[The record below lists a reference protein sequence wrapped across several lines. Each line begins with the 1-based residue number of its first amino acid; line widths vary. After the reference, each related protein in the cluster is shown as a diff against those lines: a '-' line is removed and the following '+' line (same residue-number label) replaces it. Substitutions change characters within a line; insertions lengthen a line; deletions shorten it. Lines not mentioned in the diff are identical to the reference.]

1 MIKQKIL
8 RFSSGLNFNDWSL
21 LFIIITSIISL
32 KLVPIGF
39 ILWVLTI
46 GFNKESFS
54 LKKLFSDVKKWFV
67 LYYLLLL
74 LGMIW
79 TDNTVFGYSKLENK
93 LSFLLLPLLFSLSK
107 FAITRNKLIQVFIFS
122 LSCSLI
128 INYGI
133 VLYET
138 VFLNKSTLYE
148 GLMNV
153 NFSHLMHRSYYCNY
167 LVVGCIIILNRFF
180 KEDKSWIDIILF
192 FFFSA
197 AIFQTLAK
205 SGVLIYLILIPLFV
219 IWKLI
224 KRKQYKMIGICMLA
238 LVSTITL
245 FIQVENPVKRRFE
258 MIPDAVEHFQSKSN
272 PSAESNTARLLMWNT
287 SINVFKEFP
296 FTGVGTGDYDDALT
310 EKNKRYG
317 NTGVA
322 KYRYNSHNQFLN
334 TIVQLGL
341 LGFIALMMI
350 FLTGFKKALE
360 EKDLLLLFTLS
371 AFLLNFLFESFIETQ
386 AGIILFCLLP
396 ISLISL
402 KIRANA

>member
-8 RFSSGLNFNDWSL
+8 RFSNGLNFNDWSL
-21 LFIIITSIISL
+21 LFILITSIVSL

-39 ILWVLTI
+39 IFWILMI

-54 LKKLFSDVKKWFV
+54 LKKLFSDIKKWFV
-67 LYYLLLL
+67 LYYLILLV
-74 LGMIW
+74 GMLW
-79 TDNTVFGYSKLENK
+79 TDNTTFGYSKLENK

-107 FAITRNKLIQVFIFS
+107 FTITRNKLIQVFIFS
-122 LSCSLI
+122 LCCSLI

-148 GLMNV
+148 GLLNA

-180 KEDKSWIDIILF
+180 TEDKSWSDIILF
-192 FFFSA
+192 VFFSA

-272 PSAESNTARLLMWNT
+272 PSAESNTSRLLMWNT

-310 EKNKRYG
+310 EKNRSYG

-322 KYRYNSHNQFLN
+322 KHRYNSHNQFLN
-334 TIVQLGL
+334 TMVQLGL
-341 LGFIALMMI
+341 VGFIALMMI
-350 FLTGFKKALE
+350 FLTGFKKALQG
-360 EKDLLLLFTLS
+360 KDLLLFFTLT
-371 AFLLNFLFESFIETQ
+371 AFFLNFLFESFIETQ

-402 KIRANA
+402 KINANA